1 MDYKKMYEEW
11 LSNPYFDAETKKEL
25 ESIKDDEKEIKERF
39 YTELEFGTGGLR
51 GIIGAGINRMNIY
64 TVRKA
69 TQGLANYI
77 IRAGKQDKGVAIA
90 FDSR

>member
-39 YTELEFGTGGLR
+39 YTELEFGTGGLPR
-51 GIIGAGINRMNIY
+51 DPVLR
-64 TVRKA
+64 
-69 TQGLANYI
+69 
-77 IRAGKQDKGVAIA
+77 
-90 FDSR
+90 